1 MPSPASTA
9 RTRPTASRVRPFTA
23 RSDTSSR
30 TDSLRFERRPRLV
43 RGRFFAAAK
52 RNRAVVHDV
61 VTARCKVVSSVS
73 FRATTYRKRPIRPL
87 FLLSGDMSVLPE
99 RVEKEIEAIVTS
111 EGLELVHIEYRK
123 QGHGFLL
130 RIDIDKEGGVM
141 VEDCELVS
149 HQVSAF
155 LDVDDV
161 VPAEYELHVSSPGLD
176 RKFYKLSDYQ
186 KFLGRLVRV
195 RTTTAIRGLHVIVGR
210 LKEFD
215 GQTIVVTD
223 PVMKKDPDYVVPLAD
238 VKETRLEVEI

>member
-1 MPSPASTA
+1 
-9 RTRPTASRVRPFTA
+9 
-23 RSDTSSR
+23 
-30 TDSLRFERRPRLV
+30 
-43 RGRFFAAAK
+43 
-52 RNRAVVHDV
+52 
-61 VTARCKVVSSVS
+61 
-73 FRATTYRKRPIRPL
+73 
-87 FLLSGDMSVLPE
+87 MSVLPE
-99 RVEKEIEAIVTS
+99 RVEKEIETIAVS

-123 QGHGFLL
+123 QGHRFLL
-130 RIDIDKEGGVM
+130 RIDIDKEGGVT

-161 VPAEYELHVSSPGLD
+161 VPAEYELQVSSPGLD

-195 RTTTAIRGLHVIVGR
+195 RTATAIRGLHVIVGR
-210 LKEFD
+210 LKEFNGD
-215 GQTIVVTD
+215 TIVVTD